1 MAQPKTVEE
10 LKAEVEELRSFM
22 TSTRAE
28 LRKMETC
35 IEEFRQKYEPLL
47 AAMAVSSTYWG
58 SLRRELLLHALK
70 GSVWAMLAAI
80 GVIVVLGARSWFKGW
95 LA

>member
-1 MAQPKTVEE
+1 MPSKPEDLRSEVEE
-10 LKAEVEELRSFM
+10 LKASVM
-22 TSTRAE
+22 STRAE
-28 LRKMETC
+28 LRKMEAC

-70 GSVWAMLAAI
+70 GSVWAMIGAFAVVVAI
-80 GVIVVLGARSWFKGW
+80 GLQKWLKGW
-95 LA
+95 VA

>member
-1 MAQPKTVEE
+1 MPSKPEDLRSEVEE
-10 LKAEVEELRSFM
+10 LKASVM
-22 TSTRAE
+22 ATRAE
-28 LRKMETC
+28 LRKMEAC

-70 GSVWAMLAAI
+70 GSVWAMIGAFAVVVAI
-80 GVIVVLGARSWFKGW
+80 GLQKWLKGW
-95 LA
+95 VA

>member
-1 MAQPKTVEE
+1 M
-10 LKAEVEELRSFM
+10 
-22 TSTRAE
+22 STRAE
-28 LRKMETC
+28 LRKMEAC

-70 GSVWAMLAAI
+70 GSVWAMIGAFAVVVAI
-80 GVIVVLGARSWFKGW
+80 GLQKWLKGW
-95 LA
+95 VA

>member
-1 MAQPKTVEE
+1 MAQLKTVEE
-10 LKAEVEELRSFM
+10 LKVEVEDLRSSM

-28 LRKMETC
+28 LRKMEAC

-47 AAMAVSSTYWG
+47 EAMAVSSTYWG

-70 GSVWAMLAAI
+70 GSVWAMIAAI
-80 GVIVVLGARSWFKGW
+80 AVIVALGAQKW
-95 LA
+95 LKDFVS